1 MKINIGDNIRTLRV
15 LKGFS
20 QEYMA
25 NELNISVSAYSNIE
39 RDVSAL
45 TVNRLIEIAEI
56 LSVKPSFILEMDN
69 KQILSENDAKEYF
82 PKSIESEFE
91 KLKKQ
96 FDSMSAQFQKI
107 SGTTKK
113 TSTKTKKR

>member
-25 NELNISVSAYSNIE
+25 NELEISVSAYSNIE

-45 TVNRLIEIAEI
+45 TVNRLIDIAGI

-69 KQILSENDAKEYF
+69 KQILSETDDKEYV

-96 FDSMSAQFQKI
+96 FELMSSQFQKI
-107 SGTTKK
+107 TNTPKK
-113 TSTKTKKR
+113 PATKTKKR